1 MKMTPEAYQAY
12 VRRISPPSP
21 LGKDVLLAFLTGG
34 GICTLGQGISALY
47 TAAGLTRDAA
57 ATATSVSL
65 ILLSVVLTA
74 LGLYH
79 RLARFAGAGTLVPI
93 TGFANAMVS
102 PALEFKS
109 EGLITGTAA
118 QLFVVA
124 GPVLVYGI
132 FASVVYGLILCL
144 IGV

>member
-1 MKMTPEAYQAY
+1 MKMTPQEYQTY

-34 GICTLGQGISALY
+34 AICTLGQGISALY

-93 TGFANAMVS
+93 TGFANAVSS
-102 PALEFKS
+102 PAIDYRS
-109 EGLITGTAA
+109 EGLITGTAVKM
-118 QLFVVA
+118 FSVA
-124 GPVLVYGI
+124 GPVLVFGTA
-132 FASVVYGLILCL
+132 ASWLYGLVLWL
-144 IGV
+144 LG

>member
-57 ATATSVSL
+57 ATATSISL

-93 TGFANAMVS
+93 TGFANAVSS
-102 PALEFKS
+102 PAIDFRS
-109 EGLITGTAA
+109 EGLITGTAVKM
-118 QLFVVA
+118 FSVA
-124 GPVLVYGI
+124 GPVLVFGTA
-132 FASVVYGLILCL
+132 ASWLYGLVLWL
-144 IGV
+144 LG

>member
-93 TGFANAMVS
+93 TGFANAVSS
-102 PALEFKS
+102 PAIDFRS
-109 EGLITGTAA
+109 EGLITGTAVKM
-118 QLFVVA
+118 FSVA
-124 GPVLVYGI
+124 GPVLVFGTA
-132 FASVVYGLILCL
+132 ASWLYGLVLWL
-144 IGV
+144 LG

>member
-1 MKMTPEAYQAY
+1 MKMTPQEYQTY

-93 TGFANAMVS
+93 TGFANAVSS
-102 PALEFKS
+102 PAIDFRS
-109 EGLITGTAA
+109 EGLITGTAVKM
-118 QLFVVA
+118 FSVA
-124 GPVLVYGI
+124 GPVLVFGTA
-132 FASVVYGLILCL
+132 ASWLYGLVLWL
-144 IGV
+144 LG

>member
-93 TGFANAMVS
+93 TGFANAVSS
-102 PALEFKS
+102 PAIDFRS
-109 EGLITGTAA
+109 EGLITGTAVKM
-118 QLFVVA
+118 FTVA
-124 GPVLVYGI
+124 GPVLVFGTA
-132 FASVVYGLILCL
+132 ASWLYGLVLWL
-144 IGV
+144 LG